1 MACKNDYHYRRDH
14 LGNVREVWKA
24 TDAGAQ
30 TVQRT
35 RYYPSGLP
43 WEYQA
48 GDSASLQPYKYGGK
62 EFVEAHGLDMY
73 DNHARWYYPA
83 IMRTTTPDPLAEKYY
98 NISPYAWCGN
108 NPIRNVDPTGMD
120 VWEMDYNGHVYWRE
134 ESDIHT
140 LYALDAEGQRTGN
153 SITLR
158 NRNVFDNLANSGLNS
173 NYTLTF
179 SKGNPSE
186 LAAVFLFATDNSNA
200 EWRFSRYDIGNGDQ
214 YAIGTVHDSGL
225 AISPEKMGFP
235 QETEISFIHSHP
247 TPYPTTTQEKE
258 SMGWVSEG
266 KIWNPSDSYNVV
278 KYSQQYKSYHYSYV
292 YFPYTHNIYHVRG
305 GRQPAL
311 IRNVL
316 NHQYRPNSLFW
327 GTLNGK

>member
-200 EWRFSRYDIGNGDQ
+200 EWRFSRYDIGNGNQ

-225 AISPEKMGFP
+225 AISPEKNGISPRGRNFFYTFTSNSISNYHTGEREHGMGF
-235 QETEISFIHSHP
+235 
-247 TPYPTTTQEKE
+247 
-258 SMGWVSEG
+258 
-266 KIWNPSDSYNVV
+266 
-278 KYSQQYKSYHYSYV
+278 
-292 YFPYTHNIYHVRG
+292 
-305 GRQPAL
+305 
-311 IRNVL
+311 
-316 NHQYRPNSLFW
+316 
-327 GTLNGK
+327 